1 MTEAEKKIIEN
12 NFDYMREVISN
23 IRLPINVGD
32 TTVGE
37 TTLREGDVFRLATA
51 LINEGFRLERIGTW
65 TGVTS
70 RDYAHAEGLPSYATP
85 EERKAYLD
93 MFSHITHCS
102 VCGVMFDNRQV
113 KHWKYCP
120 HCGARITNE

>member
-1 MTEAEKKIIEN
+1 MTEDKAIIEY
-12 NFDYMREVISN
+12 NFDHMREVIQDTW
-23 IRLPINVGD
+23 LPIMDGAD
-32 TTVGE
+32 TVGE
-37 TTLREGDVFRLATA
+37 TRLGTGDVFRIATA
-51 LINEGFRLERIGTW
+51 LINEGFRLERTGTW

-85 EERKAYLD
+85 EERKAYFD

-102 VCGVMFDNRQV
+102 VCSVMFDNRQV

-120 HCGARITNE
+120 HCGAKMTEG